1 MYKKIIMLLTCG
13 ALNATSMKSRLC
25 CHRRNSG
32 TNLAVSSTAKPIGT
46 SLEGPSLDAFLTTR
60 YPRDANRAELEAEL
74 DAAQQAYH
82 KAVSE
87 ELRPFVERYWEKGD
101 DTYRLAVKNLAKC
114 KWKIRNSSYWY
125 NDQLNRIR
133 SSIFFKIDTGTNP
146 NFWFRYEEDMS
157 KFTTQRISKF
167 VDLQFRNTCDFA
179 YFFKSNILKSEI
191 DEIKS
196 LLNQNLQ
203 KIDPDLDCLQCIKKL
218 KAASNEY
225 LSDLDELEKQLFILR
240 DSPNEDLSFFF
251 FYDVD
256 ILDTR
261 EGREIARIIVPND
274 NFNLCKGFLDCK
286 RFLEARNALQNYKEL
301 LKLKSLSTGIKQE
314 IDKRKKSE
322 KEKADDQQSVNEGQ
336 G

>member
-13 ALNATSMKSRLC
+13 ALNATSTKSRLC

-82 KAVSE
+82 EAVSE
-87 ELRPFVERYWEKGD
+87 ELRPSVEGYWEKDD
-101 DTYRLAVKNLAKC
+101 DTYRLALKNLAKC
-114 KWKIRNSSYWY
+114 REKAEKPGLQMLSRYLDIQNSMHLLDPDNPKTINLKFFLDPYQSYNY
-125 NDQLNRIR
+125 FTNSET
-133 SSIFFKIDTGTNP
+133 SS
-146 NFWFRYEEDMS
+146 
-157 KFTTQRISKF
+157 
-167 VDLQFRNTCDFA
+167 
-179 YFFKSNILKSEI
+179 LKSKI
-191 DEIKS
+191 DEIKA

-203 KIDPDLDCLQCIKKL
+203 KIDPDLDCLECIKKFR
-218 KAASNEY
+218 AASNEF
-225 LSDLDELEKQLFILR
+225 LSDLDELEKQLSILLDRSPESFVR
-240 DSPNEDLSFFF
+240 DYNRIKSNLDWGKIIRDED
-251 FYDVD
+251 D
-256 ILDTR
+256 
-261 EGREIARIIVPND
+261 N
-274 NFNLCKGFLDCK
+274 NFNLCK